1 MGRKRSNGDQ
11 PIGVG
16 LTGKQMR
23 RKKPVNS
30 EYLVNIEP
38 ITENQKILFVGHNP
52 IRRAFCSKL
61 MKTIEAQI
69 QKSICS
75 PFSDIPHKI
84 GGLLFLAKIKNT
96 TIDIP
101 RNLIRRD
108 YFRDEDDRTLPKG
121 LSILINDFMPDST
134 TPFMPYT
141 MAVLR
146 GFPHPYMERYPNVYR
161 PTHTNLTLS
170 SEEITDHLGKIISLI
185 SSDDLST
192 TAIAFEN
199 VIPYINEDQRDVV
212 SENLLPR
219 ILDRSIKRPDI
230 LFDILKILLAYST
243 EQQVEVMAEFF
254 VPYIEENCP
263 FTHARAVKSFALIM
277 PYVGQLVGDQVIHR
291 LLLQMGT
298 EDIPTKICVE
308 QGFKIM
314 APSLNEDHIS
324 AVYGSLR
331 QQLTS
336 ENEQTIKFALKTMDL
351 ISPYLPKQNID
362 HFFPFVTRKV
372 FSGQDEIRQKYI
384 NVLKKLLPVLDE
396 TQKNNVADPMLQI
409 LNNNS
414 EPLRLAAIPIL
425 IDLSKYENLQKRK
438 EIFSTILE
446 TIQTMSETQEGL
458 SALDKLLIKPQ
469 KIKSENL

>member
-1 MGRKRSNGDQ
+1 MKTSINSK
-11 PIGVG
+11 PIKASYQK
-16 LTGKQMR
+16 L
-23 RKKPVNS
+23 
-30 EYLVNIEP
+30 NIEMHLAICSFLTSTELHNIHFATDLTTNAAVLIALCLP
-38 ITENQKILFVGHNP
+38 AKSEKDIENQKILFVGHNP

-192 TAIAFEN
+192 TAIAWSLLSRS
-199 VIPYINEDQRDVV
+199 YIKQ
-212 SENLLPR
+212 LW
-219 ILDRSIKRPDI
+219 
-230 LFDILKILLAYST
+230 
-243 EQQVEVMAEFF
+243 
-254 VPYIEENCP
+254 IE
-263 FTHARAVKSFALIM
+263 
-277 PYVGQLVGDQVIHR
+277 R
-291 LLLQMGT
+291 L
-298 EDIPTKICVE
+298 
-308 QGFKIM
+308 
-314 APSLNEDHIS
+314 
-324 AVYGSLR
+324 
-331 QQLTS
+331 
-336 ENEQTIKFALKTMDL
+336 
-351 ISPYLPKQNID
+351 
-362 HFFPFVTRKV
+362 
-372 FSGQDEIRQKYI
+372 
-384 NVLKKLLPVLDE
+384 
-396 TQKNNVADPMLQI
+396 
-409 LNNNS
+409 
-414 EPLRLAAIPIL
+414 
-425 IDLSKYENLQKRK
+425 
-438 EIFSTILE
+438 
-446 TIQTMSETQEGL
+446 
-458 SALDKLLIKPQ
+458 
-469 KIKSENL
+469 